1 MAGREG
7 KSRSFAWL
15 NLTQFFGA
23 LNDNVFKMLVIFF
36 LTFLRNAEDDKDVQ
50 ASIMNIATWVFV
62 APFLLF
68 SHAAGVLADRYS
80 KRNIIVGAK
89 ALELFVMVMA
99 AIAVYMAG
107 GPAAVIMYSLIFLM
121 CTQSAIFGP
130 SKYGVIP
137 ELVEKH
143 DLSRANSFLVGLTY
157 LAIILGAFLPSFIVD
172 KLFPGNYLALA
183 CICVLIAT
191 LGLFASMQ
199 IAHTSSAGNRR
210 PFSVLF
216 PLEIFRTL
224 RRIRD
229 DKPLFMTVIASAYFL
244 GLGGFIQLNLLLY
257 GQQDL
262 GLTQEQSGY
271 LFPVAAL
278 GIGIGALIAGKVS
291 GRHIEFGVV
300 PVGAL
305 GLTFCCCLYA
315 TIPHNAVL
323 GAAAITFF
331 VGVSSGIFIVP
342 LNSFVQ
348 HRSAKKELGEII
360 ACQNFL
366 SFLGVAASAGILKIL
381 TSGLGFQ
388 ASMSFVAAGVLT
400 AILAVCAIYVLPDF
414 LIRFVVVIV
423 ARCIYRIRAGGL
435 ENIPLTGPAL
445 LVSNHVTWVDS
456 LLIGAT
462 QQRRIRFIMDRQ
474 LYDAMWIKPLFRLMG
489 VIPISAKDPPR
500 KVVES
505 LRAARAALADGSLVC
520 IFAEGGLTR
529 NGNMRAFRPG
539 LEKIMQGTDYPIIP
553 VYIGGA
559 WGSIF
564 SYYYGK
570 LLSRLP
576 KAFPYDVS
584 VVFGKP
590 LPACSTTGDV
600 RMAVS
605 ELSKEAFDLRKNG
618 ARILPRTFVKRARV
632 SWLRPAVADTMGKRL
647 SFGKLLTASV
657 GLSEKID
664 ELAGDREKVGI
675 LLPSSVGAVLANT
688 AISLRGRVPVN
699 LNFTASAEALASAV
713 EQCSIDTVIS
723 SKAFLKKMKG
733 LTPPEGTVYIEDIAP
748 TIGKKDKII
757 ALLKAAFL
765 PASMFLTFRKPE
777 PDDVATIIFSSGST
791 GEPKGVMLSHHN
803 IISNIEGFGSVF
815 RFEKSDR
822 VCGILPFF
830 HSFGF
835 AVTLWAP
842 LVIGFSAMY
851 HPNPVDGTKIAEIVR
866 EERLTALLATPT
878 FLLAYIRRA
887 KKEDFQTL
895 RAVVTGA
902 EKLKK
907 KVADAFEKRF
917 GLRPLE
923 GYGTTELSP
932 VASLNLPD
940 ADVDG
945 TVHVGTKEGSIGHP
959 IPGVAMKIAD
969 PDTGEPVPEGE
980 EGVLLVKGPNVMLG
994 YLNKLEKT
1002 DEVLRDGWYNTGD
1015 VAKMDEDGFAF
1026 ITDRLSRYSKI
1037 GGEMVPH
1044 LAIEEKLLQALDT
1057 IEPVVA
1063 VTSAPDE
1070 KKGEQLVVLYTKAA
1084 GEADELCAIM
1094 KDSDLPNLWKPK
1106 KDNYVEIEEMP
1117 TLGSGKLD
1125 LKHLKVIARDFVE
1138 QRLGIAQKAVNK
1150 LRDAL

>member
-1 MAGREG
+1 MMAGPEG

-15 NLTQFFGA
+15 NVTQFFGA
-23 LNDNVFKMLVIFF
+23 LNDNVFQMLVILFLFYFF
-36 LTFLRNAEDDKDVQ
+36 KADDAKQAEILFVG
-50 ASIMNIATWVFV
+50 MVVFV
-62 APFLLF
+62 VPFLLF
-68 SHAAGVLADRYS
+68 SHAAGVLADRFS
-80 KRNIIVGAK
+80 KRSIIVGAK
-89 ALELFVMVMA
+89 VLELGVMLA
-99 AIAVYMAG
+99 GACAVVLEVPGANVVLYG
-107 GPAAVIMYSLIFLM
+107 LLFLM

-137 ELVEKH
+137 ELVEP
-143 DLSRANSFLVGLTY
+143 DQLSRANSFLVGLTY
-157 LAIILGAFLPSFIVD
+157 LAIILGTFLPAFILD
-172 KLFPGNYLALA
+172 HSTFGLLATT
-183 CICVLIAT
+183 CVVIAV
-191 LGLFASMQ
+191 LGLLASLQ
-199 IAHTSSAGNRR
+199 IEKTAAVGNRR
-210 PFSVLF
+210 PFTPLF
-216 PLEIFRTL
+216 FIDIFKTFI
-224 RRIRD
+224 RIRK
-229 DKPLFMTVIASAYFL
+229 DKPLFMAVAASAYFL
-244 GLGGFIQLNLLLY
+244 ALGGFIKSNLILY

-262 GLTQEQSGY
+262 GLTDVQSGY
-271 LFPVAAL
+271 YFPIAAL
-278 GIGIGALIAGKVS
+278 GIGLGALLAGRVS
-291 GRHIEFGVV
+291 GRHIEFGLV
-300 PVGAL
+300 PIGAI
-305 GLTFCCCLYA
+305 GLTLCCCLYA
-315 TIPHNAVL
+315 MIPQKAL
-323 GAAAITFF
+323 TGAALVTFF
-331 VGVSSGIFIVP
+331 VGMSSGVFIVP

-348 HRSAKKELGEII
+348 HRSPRGQLGEIL
-360 ACQNFL
+360 ASQNFL
-366 SFLGVAASAGILKIL
+366 SFLGVAVGAAILWLL
-381 TSGLGFQ
+381 TSVLRVG

-400 AILAVCAIYVLPDF
+400 AILAVAAIYVLPDF

-423 ARCIYRIRAGGL
+423 ARCLYRIRAGGL
-435 ENIPLTGPAL
+435 EHIPLTGPAL

-474 LYDAMWIKPLFRLMG
+474 IYDALWIKPLFSLMG

-505 LRAARAALADGSLVC
+505 LREARAALADGSLVC

-539 LEKIMQGTDYPIIP
+539 LEKILQGTDHPIIP

-559 WGSIF
+559 WGSVF
-564 SYYYGK
+564 SYYYGR

-584 VVFGKP
+584 VVFGEP
-590 LPACSTTGDV
+590 LPAGSTTGDV
-600 RMAVS
+600 RRAVA
-605 ELSKEAFDLRKNG
+605 ELSGRAFDLRKSSS
-618 ARILPRTFVKRARV
+618 RVLPRAFVKTARR
-632 SWLRPAVADTMGKRL
+632 SWLRQAVGDTTGKRL
-647 SFGKLLTASV
+647 SFGKLLVGSV
-657 GLSEKID
+657 ALSEKID
-664 ELAGDREKVGI
+664 EMAGDSEKIGV
-675 LLPSSVGAVLANT
+675 LLPSSVGAVLVNT
-688 AISLRGRVPVN
+688 AVTLRGRVPVN
-699 LNFTASAEALASAV
+699 LNFTASPGALVSAV
-713 EQCSIDTVIS
+713 EQCGIRTVIS
-723 SKAFLKKMKG
+723 SRAFLEKMSQ
-733 LTPPEGTVYIEDIAP
+733 LTPPEGTVCLEDIAP
-748 TIGKKDKII
+748 TIGKGAKIL
-757 ALLKAAFL
+757 ALLKASFL
-765 PASMFLTFRKPE
+765 PAGMFLTFRKPE
-777 PDDVATIIFSSGST
+777 PDDVATVIFSSGST

-803 IISNIEGFGSVF
+803 ILSNIEGFSCVF

-842 LVIGFSAMY
+842 LVVGFSAMY
-851 HPNPVDGTKIAEIVR
+851 HPNPVDGAKIAEIVR

-940 ADVDG
+940 VEIDG
-945 TVHVGTKEGSIGHP
+945 ALHVGTKEGSIGHP
-959 IPGVAMKIAD
+959 IPGVAMKIVD
-969 PDTGEPVPEGE
+969 PDTGELLPDGE

-994 YLNKLEKT
+994 YLNKPDKT
-1002 DEVLRDGWYNTGD
+1002 ADVLRDGWYSTGD
-1015 VAKMDEDGFAF
+1015 VARMDEDGFAF

-1044 LAIEEKLLQALDT
+1044 LAIEEKFLQALDT
-1057 IEPVVA
+1057 IEQVVA

-1070 KKGEQLVVLYTKAA
+1070 KKGEQLVVVHTKAA
-1084 GEADELCAIM
+1084 GDADKLSAIM
-1094 KDSDLPNLWKPK
+1094 KDSDLPNLWKPR
-1106 KDNYVEIEEMP
+1106 KDNYVEIDEMP

-1138 QRLGIAQKAVNK
+1138 QRQGMAQKAVNK
-1150 LRDAL
+1150 LREAL